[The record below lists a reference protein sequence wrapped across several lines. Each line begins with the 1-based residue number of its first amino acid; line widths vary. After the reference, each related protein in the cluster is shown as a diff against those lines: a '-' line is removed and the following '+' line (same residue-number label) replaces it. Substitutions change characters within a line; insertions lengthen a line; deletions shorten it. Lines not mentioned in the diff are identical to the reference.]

1 MHKTYIILN
10 LTSRVIEI
18 YHIGNFYFQND
29 FCNTLHLLHV
39 IQVYVTCNRFTIP
52 LHRLCELVIEPRRR
66 SRQTNEVTCRHLAW
80 FQAISPT
87 VESVTHMLVIAAQ

>member
-1 MHKTYIILN
+1 MHKIILD
-10 LTSRVIEI
+10 LTCRIIEI

-29 FCNTLHLLHV
+29 LCNTLHVLHL
-39 IQVYVTCNRFTIP
+39 IQEYVACNRFTIP
-52 LHRLCELVIEPRRR
+52 LHWLCELVIEPRRR

-80 FQAISPT
+80 FQAISLT